1 MLTMSTPTPI
11 TNHDKGTPHE
21 SDIQRSA
28 LDVES
33 PKAYEVRLVS
43 RADIKDFME
52 TWHYSHN
59 INGLSCRYCFGLY
72 WRDEMIGAMIYGRMA
87 MHNQWRK
94 YADKD
99 IIESFDDGAITEGD
113 AEASVLELRRLACI
127 DDTVRNTESY
137 FIGKT
142 LKWLKHHAHEV
153 RTIVSYADA
162 AYGHRGIIYQA
173 SNFRNV
179 GKTAPGKVIVWN
191 HDGVDYRYH
200 DHAIRTKYHGKLKPF
215 AARLKQALDDGEARY
230 ESTPGKNIYVY
241 RMIS

>member
-1 MLTMSTPTPI
+1 MQTMSTPTPI

-33 PKAYEVRLVS
+33 PKAYEVRPVS

-59 INGLSCRYCFGLY
+59 INGLSCKYCFGLY

-99 IIESFDDGAITEGD
+99 IIESFDDGAIIEGD

-127 DDTVRNTESY
+127 DDTVRNTESC

-142 LKWLKHHAHEV
+142 LKWLRRHAREV
-153 RTIVSYADA
+153 RTVVSYADCS
-162 AYGHRGIIYQA
+162 YGHQGIIYKA
-173 SNFRNV
+173 SNFSYE
-179 GKTAPGKVIVWN
+179 GKTPSGRVIVWE
-191 HDGVDYRYH
+191 HDGIRQRYH
-200 DHAIRTKYHGKLKPF
+200 DHAIRTRYKGVLKPF
-215 AARLKQALDDGEARY
+215 AVRLRKALDDGEVFY
-230 ESTPGKNIYVY
+230 EKTEGKNIYIY
-241 RMIS
+241 PM